1 MSEQNSIVKYLVF
14 GLLLFVV
21 FYLSRCTNNKP
32 IDTRKIEVFFP
43 RVSEIGNLESVNKQ
57 FVFNNDFI
65 DLLTP
70 FDNSTMD
77 SMIGFEKVEFNLS
90 DNPFFGSALYQKSFN
105 LSNEL
110 NIRTDSYNGY
120 LTAFDNYYSFESEK
134 RFDEWKDHWSLNVK
148 SEIDEF
154 PSLEANQFVVLK
166 SNIMSDTK
174 VPNEES
180 QYFEDISS
188 AKNAIQ
194 SYLKQGGKNV
204 KLYLNYYIS
213 GMGQTNNVSFE
224 ESELEVLSEPIEKT
238 SIRTGSNRKT
248 DVVEQTPKL
257 KKEPVIEFRVVKP
270 VYESKSGRFTWRFS
284 RVEDNQLVAGHNP
297 PSDLQTIITITPP
310 FNNDRRMFKL
320 SPETNSFPN
329 ISASSSDWDYLK
341 EFGSVNVDIS
351 FFSESAGIK
360 ESINLGKYVFV
371 CISGGICKLVP
382 PPQKLN

>member
-1 MSEQNSIVKYLVF
+1 
-14 GLLLFVV
+14 
-21 FYLSRCTNNKP
+21 
-32 IDTRKIEVFFP
+32 
-43 RVSEIGNLESVNKQ
+43 
-57 FVFNNDFI
+57 
-65 DLLTP
+65 
-70 FDNSTMD
+70 
-77 SMIGFEKVEFNLS
+77 
-90 DNPFFGSALYQKSFN
+90 
-105 LSNEL
+105 
-110 NIRTDSYNGY
+110 
-120 LTAFDNYYSFESEK
+120 
-134 RFDEWKDHWSLNVK
+134 
-148 SEIDEF
+148 
-154 PSLEANQFVVLK
+154 
-166 SNIMSDTK
+166 
-174 VPNEES
+174 
-180 QYFEDISS
+180 
-188 AKNAIQ
+188 
-194 SYLKQGGKNV
+194 
-204 KLYLNYYIS
+204 
-213 GMGQTNNVSFE
+213 MGQQDNVSIE
-224 ESELEVLSEPIEKT
+224 ELEPEVSSEPSEST
-238 SIRTGSNRKT
+238 NIRTGSNRKT